1 MKAGILVPLWSE
13 LVRTM
18 ICSKRVLVV
27 SSLVAYL
34 LATTSVQALHDHSGP
49 AHHCSCC
56 GGIFES
62 GVAPENRGEDCCAE
76 HADGESGGSHHHS
89 GSKSCDESCF
99 ACRLLAVKGVAPTA
113 FAVAPHITAVFQ
125 VEPRARSFFP
135 LHRPSQPLSRGPPC
149 C

>member
-18 ICSKRVLVV
+18 ICSKRLLVV

-34 LATTSVQALHDHSGP
+34 LATTSVQALHDHSSA

-56 GGIFES
+56 GGINEF
-62 GVAPENRGEDCCAE
+62 GVAPESRGECCAE
-76 HADGESGGSHHHS
+76 HADGESGRSHHHS

-125 VEPRARSFFP
+125 VEQTARSYFP
-135 LHRPSQPLSRGPPC
+135 HYRPSQPLSRGPPC
-149 C
+149 S